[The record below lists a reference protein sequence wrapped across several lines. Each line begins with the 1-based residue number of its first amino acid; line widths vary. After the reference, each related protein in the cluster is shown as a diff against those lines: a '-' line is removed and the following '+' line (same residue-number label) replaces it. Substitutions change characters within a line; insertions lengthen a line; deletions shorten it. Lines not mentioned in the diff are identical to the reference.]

1 MISTTSELVGLL
13 DRLESGG
20 ATVPGIDLEADNLH
34 RYAEQLCL
42 VQVTD
47 GERYDLVDPL
57 AIEDLAPLGKYLET
71 ATLWMHGAD
80 FDMTL
85 FKREFNL
92 LPEMIFDTQIAARL
106 LGVRKFSY
114 ANLVDQYFDVQLSKS
129 SQKENW
135 GQRPLP
141 DKMCEYALN
150 DVRYLLPLGQKLEDE
165 LHEKGRHRWFLES
178 CEAAMAKVRARD
190 DQREDPWRIQGSG
203 KLDRQGLAILKT
215 IWEWRDGEACS
226 WDRPAFMVARNKQ
239 LIDWSLDLLQD
250 NQPSIPHNFKGGR
263 LRRLHEAMKV
273 AKSIPKDEWPER
285 PKRKGRRW
293 ADEQEE
299 EFRRH
304 AERRDVIAEELDID
318 PSMLA
323 PRSVIERL
331 VWKEEEPSALL
342 LPWQRELL
350 GV

>member
-1 MISTTSELVGLL
+1 MISTQSDLVNLL
-13 DRLESGG
+13 DGLKAGPCS
-20 ATVPGIDLEADNLH
+20 VPGIDLEADNLH

-47 GERYDLVDPL
+47 GENYELVDPL
-57 AIEDLAPLGKYLET
+57 AIDDLSPLRDFLET

-85 FKREFNL
+85 FKREFDL

-141 DKMCEYALN
+141 DKMCEYAKN
-150 DVRYLLPLGQKLEDE
+150 DVRYLLPMGAKLEE
-165 LHEKGRHRWFLES
+165 QLHEKGRYQWFVES
-178 CEAAMAKVRARD
+178 CKAAMDRVREREE
-190 DQREDPWRIQGSG
+190 QREDPWRIQGSG
-203 KLDRQGLAILKT
+203 KLDSCGLNYLKAV
-215 IWEWRDGEACS
+215 WEWRDQEACN

-239 LIDWSLDLLQD
+239 LIDWSLDLVRGKD
-250 NQPSIPHNFKGGR
+250 PVIPHNFKGGR
-263 LRRLHEAMKV
+263 LRRLREAMKK
-273 AKSIPKDEWPER
+273 AQGTPKSEWPER

-299 EFRRH
+299 EFKRH
-304 AERRDVIAEELDID
+304 AERRDMVAEELDID

-323 PRSVIERL
+323 PRAVIERL
-331 VWKEEEPSALL
+331 VWKEEVPESLL

>member
-1 MISTTSELVGLL
+1 MISTSSDLINLL
-13 DRLESGG
+13 DGLVAGPCS
-20 ATVPGIDLEADNLH
+20 VPGIDLEADNLH

-47 GERYDLVDPL
+47 GERYELVDPL
-57 AIEDLAPLGKYLET
+57 AIEDLSPLGDYLKT

-85 FKREFNL
+85 FRREFGL

-114 ANLVDQYFDVQLSKS
+114 ANLVDQYHGVQLSKS

-150 DVRYLLPLGQKLEDE
+150 DVRYLLPLGAKLEEE
-165 LHEKGRHRWFLES
+165 LHEKGRHQWFLES
-178 CEAAMAKVRARD
+178 CEAAMARVLERD
-190 DQREDPWRIQGSG
+190 AQREDPWRIQGSG
-203 KLDRQGLAILKT
+203 KLDRQGLMFLKT
-215 IWEWRDGEACS
+215 LWEWRDSEACS

-239 LIDWSLDLLQD
+239 LIDWCLELLRGTE
-250 NQPSIPHNFKGGR
+250 PAIPPNFKGGR
-263 LRRLHEAMKV
+263 LRRLREAMKC
-273 AKSIPKDEWPER
+273 AKGASKEDWPER

-293 ADEQEE
+293 TDEQEE
-299 EFRRH
+299 EYKRY
-304 AERRDVIAEELDID
+304 AERRDVVAEELDID

-323 PRSVIERL
+323 PRAVIERL
-331 VWKEEEPSALL
+331 VWKEEEPSQLL
-342 LPWQRELL
+342 LPWQRELM

>member
-1 MISTTSELVGLL
+1 MISTTSELVHLL
-13 DRLESGG
+13 EKIRGG
-20 ATVPGIDLEADNLH
+20 GVAAPGIDLEADNLH
-34 RYAEQLCL
+34 RYSEQLCL

-47 GERYDLVDPL
+47 GERYELVDPL
-57 AIEDLAPLGKYLET
+57 AIEDLSPLGTFLET

-85 FKREFNL
+85 FKREFGL
-92 LPEMIFDTQIAARL
+92 LPEMILDTQIAARL

-114 ANLVDQYFDVQLSKS
+114 ANLVEQYFDVQLSKT

-150 DVRYLLPLGQKLEDE
+150 DVRYLLPLAAKLEE
-165 LHEKGRHRWFLES
+165 QLHEKGRHQWFLE
-178 CEAAMAKVRARD
+178 CCKAAMDRVRERD
-190 DQREDPWRIQGSG
+190 EQREDPWRIQGSG
-203 KLDRQGLAILKT
+203 KLDRQGLVFLKA
-215 IWEWRDGEACS
+215 IWEWRDQEACN
-226 WDRPAFMVARNKQ
+226 WDRPAFMVARNNQ
-239 LIDWSLDLLQD
+239 LIDWSVDLVRGKD
-250 NQPSIPHNFKGGR
+250 PIIPHNFRGGR
-263 LRRLHEAMKV
+263 LRRLQESMKR
-273 AKSIPKDEWPER
+273 AKSVPKEEWPER

-293 ADEQEE
+293 DDEQEE

-304 AERRDVIAEELDID
+304 AERRDMVAEELDID

-323 PRSVIERL
+323 PRAVIERL
-331 VWKEEEPSALL
+331 VWKEEEPERLL